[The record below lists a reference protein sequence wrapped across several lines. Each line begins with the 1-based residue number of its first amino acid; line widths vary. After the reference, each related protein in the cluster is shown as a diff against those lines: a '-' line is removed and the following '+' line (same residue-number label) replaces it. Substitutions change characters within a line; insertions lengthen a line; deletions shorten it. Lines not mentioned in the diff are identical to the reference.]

1 MTVLPDD
8 MFDDMSS
15 LTFMHFAAFMTMT
28 KLPSFQ
34 GLTNLR
40 SLTLACFL
48 SIVELPE
55 FNNLQKLERLVLAS
69 MPAMDSLPDLSPVA
83 DLKSFA
89 VSDRGAWCCNGFIGE
104 CNLED
109 RKCGLVHP
117 VWGNPAV
124 TCLASNRTGKVAT
137 TATLK
142 LVEKFSSTICGP
154 VLEAGILEGPPTE
167 ELMTPCNGTMYRQC
181 PRADNVESM
190 CYNARFMRIAD
201 CLYYKAFTAAVCA
214 TTLTTGIQDTG
225 GISTPTHGHLH
236 TAHSHK
242 DRKSVRVPPLQL
254 VQ

>member
-40 SLTLACFL
+40 SLTIGSRC
-48 SIVELPE
+48 
-55 FNNLQKLERLVLAS
+55 LVLQWI
-69 MPAMDSLPDLSPVA
+69 
-83 DLKSFA
+83 F
-89 VSDRGAWCCNGFIGE
+89 GE

-154 VLEAGILEGPPTE
+154 VLEAGFW
-167 ELMTPCNGTMYRQC
+167 
-181 PRADNVESM
+181 RAPKQRNS
-190 CYNARFMRIAD
+190 
-201 CLYYKAFTAAVCA
+201 
-214 TTLTTGIQDTG
+214 
-225 GISTPTHGHLH
+225 
-236 TAHSHK
+236 
-242 DRKSVRVPPLQL
+242 
-254 VQ
+254 